1 MSFLFLLRSSA
12 IFIEEEKDIKNF
24 SCIYF
29 KGWWFVVMCPGYR
42 LDNVII
48 CGDSSRA
55 AAQMIVVAL
64 PVSFVESVSHI
75 SSVEE
80 PEWVFEIAYFG
91 PFCRDVASR
100 NIKVI

>member
-1 MSFLFLLRSSA
+1 
-12 IFIEEEKDIKNF
+12 
-24 SCIYF
+24 
-29 KGWWFVVMCPGYR
+29 MCPGYR
-42 LDNVII
+42 LDNAII

-91 PFCRDVASR
+91 PFCRDEDGR
-100 NIKVI
+100 NIKMI